1 VAFAAIQG
9 LNAEMNERTMKLQA
23 ENDALPR
30 QVAAQKAQFDA
41 LEARLKK
48 LEQAAPVRRKTKRR
62 KKMTKSFYQ
71 PVVFAAFLLSL
82 IVAVVN
88 AQSIEQSVIASGGT
102 SEGGNSTFS
111 VTGIVGQPIAESSS
125 GAPYAVRS
133 GFITAAPLVPTAA
146 TVTVSGKVTTASG
159 RGIRNVVVVMTDAS
173 GTVRRTNTTTFG
185 YFRFTDVMPGGTY
198 IFSARAKRF
207 TFNQATQ
214 VRSVA
219 EEISDI
225 NFVADES
232 NL

>member
-1 VAFAAIQG
+1 
-9 LNAEMNERTMKLQA
+9 MNERTMKLQA

-102 SEGGNSTFS
+102 SEGGNST
-111 VTGIVGQPIAESSS
+111 
-125 GAPYAVRS
+125 
-133 GFITAAPLVPTAA
+133 
-146 TVTVSGKVTTASG
+146 
-159 RGIRNVVVVMTDAS
+159 
-173 GTVRRTNTTTFG
+173 
-185 YFRFTDVMPGGTY
+185 
-198 IFSARAKRF
+198 ARAPSVSHLIKRR
-207 TFNQATQ
+207 
-214 VRSVA
+214 RSKPSSRQPSKA
-219 EEISDI
+219 RFQFRITHFLQIFPPPAPNGNRRRNIKSIRHFYREISRQYR
-225 NFVADES
+225 AR
-232 NL
+232 